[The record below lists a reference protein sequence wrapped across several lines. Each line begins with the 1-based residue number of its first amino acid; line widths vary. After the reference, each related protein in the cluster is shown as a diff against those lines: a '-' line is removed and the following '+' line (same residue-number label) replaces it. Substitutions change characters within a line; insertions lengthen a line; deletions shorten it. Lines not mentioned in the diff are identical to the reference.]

1 MDRRQP
7 QRPSTH
13 LDVRAF
19 ARNAGH
25 AGGTVPLTDF
35 PRVAA
40 DCVAGGSG
48 VQVTWSA
55 QGQMRGG
62 AGGAPGAPWL
72 HLQVNTQL
80 PLVCQRCLEPVRMP
94 VVVDQWFRFVPD
106 EATAEQQDDDA
117 AEDLLVE
124 SAGFDLRALVEDE
137 LVLAMPLIA
146 SHASCPAPPGLS
158 VQDARFDAAV
168 DERLQPFAA
177 LARLRRGNGKA
188 ED

>member
-1 MDRRQP
+1 MDRRQT

-35 PRVAA
+35 SRVAA

-55 QGQMRGG
+55 QAQLRGDSAA
-62 AGGAPGAPWL
+62 AGVPWL
-72 HLQVNTQL
+72 HVQVKAEL
-80 PLVCQRCLEPVRMP
+80 PLVCQRCLEPVCMP
-94 VVVDQWFRFVPD
+94 VAVDQWFRFVPD
-106 EATAEQQDDDA
+106 EQTAEQQDDDA
-117 AEDLLVE
+117 PEDLLVE
-124 SAGFDLRALVEDE
+124 SAEFDLRALVEDE
-137 LVLAMPLIA
+137 LVLAMPLIPR
-146 SHASCPAPPGLS
+146 HASCPAPPRLS
-158 VQDARFDAAV
+158 VQDARFDASV
-168 DERLQPFAA
+168 QERTQPFAG
-177 LARLRRGNGKA
+177 LAQLRRGKGKA